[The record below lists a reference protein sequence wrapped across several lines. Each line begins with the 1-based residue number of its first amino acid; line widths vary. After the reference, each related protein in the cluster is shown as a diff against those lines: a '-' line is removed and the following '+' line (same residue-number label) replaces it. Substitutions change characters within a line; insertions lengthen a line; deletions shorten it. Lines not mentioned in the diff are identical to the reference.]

1 MYAATTAGSIADAT
15 RASDAPES
23 GVNSA
28 GKKKPYAVRK
38 SDHLRRSLR
47 GLAHA
52 VPFDGEGA
60 QRELLLRGQHR
71 GQLGVVDLRP
81 RA

>member
-15 RASDAPES
+15 RASDGPES

-47 GLAHA
+47 GLATPSRSTA
-52 VPFDGEGA
+52 MARSARSCSVASTAASSGS
-60 QRELLLRGQHR
+60 
-71 GQLGVVDLRP
+71 
-81 RA
+81 

>member
-1 MYAATTAGSIADAT
+1 MYAATTPGSIADAT

-38 SDHLRRSLR
+38 SDH
-47 GLAHA
+47 
-52 VPFDGEGA
+52 
-60 QRELLLRGQHR
+60 
-71 GQLGVVDLRP
+71 
-81 RA
+81 